1 MKHFKLMKAALL
13 LTCAVSLAGC
23 AGSPKGEE
31 PNTEPISQSQS
42 ESPKDREVS
51 SLQTETDTEDV
62 DMNGLLDE
70 ANVSGTI
77 DDFQDGSF
85 QVLPTRIEDNG
96 EIGIQAADGMADGM
110 EGSAEKITVSY
121 GEGCTFEYARIDTA
135 TGRAKLQ
142 AADSQAI
149 KKSTQVA
156 VYGEQ
161 QDSGEIKATRVL
173 ILNYQ

>member
-1 MKHFKLMKAALL
+1 MMKHFKLMKAALI

-31 PNTEPISQSQS
+31 TNPEPISQSQS
-42 ESPKDREVS
+42 ESPKDSEVS
-51 SLQTETDTEDV
+51 SLQTETDIRDV

-96 EIGIQAADGMADGM
+96 ELGIQAADGMED
-110 EGSAEKITVSY
+110 SAEKITVSY

-135 TGRAKLQ
+135 TGRAQLQ

-161 QDSGEIKATRVL
+161 QDGGEIKAARVL

>member
-1 MKHFKLMKAALL
+1 MMKHFKWMKAALI

-23 AGSPKGEE
+23 EE
-31 PNTEPISQSQS
+31 TNPEPISQSQS
-42 ESPKDREVS
+42 ESHKDSEAS
-51 SLQTETDTEDV
+51 SLQTETDIRDV

-96 EIGIQAADGMADGM
+96 ELGIQAADGMED
-110 EGSAEKITVSY
+110 SAEKITVSY

-135 TGRAKLQ
+135 TGRAQLQ
-142 AADSQAI
+142 TDSQAI

-161 QDSGEIKATRVL
+161 QDGGEIKAVRVL